1 MRKKEGHIRIWYMSW
16 ILTDGW
22 DRSKWENSISSG
34 GNTINRTE
42 RAMDGARL
50 AKEQVHVRQ
59 GEKVLGKWAGLFCEE
74 IKYQTKES

>member
-1 MRKKEGHIRIWYMSW
+1 MRYTHTRKKEGHISIWYMSW

-34 GNTINRTE
+34 GNAINNRTE

-59 GEKVLGKWAGLFCEE
+59 GEKVLGKWAGSIL
-74 IKYQTKES
+74 